1 MMLQDRVNKKKRAI
15 LIQTIFLFVVGG
27 YFVIQLTKA
36 ATVQITIYTLPMVIE
51 QMFTNIQ
58 SDPFAIKENFQTI
71 WIVGLICLCS
81 YVMRT
86 DKVKRLMP
94 KDGYGSS
101 RWATKQEIKRLEKG
115 KKNLVLA
122 DDVKL
127 STNTRYTKINNNV
140 MVLGTSGSGKTRFYV
155 KPNMMESAQKKVFSG
170 MVITD
175 PKKELCIETADM
187 MKKHGYN
194 IKIFDVKDFSGDC

>member
-15 LIQTIFLFVVGG
+15 LFQTIFLFIVGG

-58 SDPFAIKENFQTI
+58 NDPFAIKENFQTI

-101 RWATKQEIKRLEKG
+101 RWATKQEIKR
-115 KKNLVLA
+115 N
-122 DDVKL
+122 
-127 STNTRYTKINNNV
+127 
-140 MVLGTSGSGKTRFYV
+140 
-155 KPNMMESAQKKVFSG
+155 
-170 MVITD
+170 
-175 PKKELCIETADM
+175 
-187 MKKHGYN
+187 
-194 IKIFDVKDFSGDC
+194 